1 MKWTFELLR
10 WRLLLLRLDALQGS
24 ELHSL
29 AIREAQV
36 AAILAG
42 ETGFP
47 GLVFPCLFEERVA
60 AALARQ
66 AREVNRYWR
75 ELRPPGTACLPETF
89 SPSPCYDL
97 AATMPASAKLGR
109 A

>member
-24 ELHSL
+24 ELHTL

-42 ETGFP
+42 ETDFP
-47 GLVFPCLFEERVA
+47 GLVFPCLFEERVE

-75 ELRPPGTACLPETF
+75 ELRPP
-89 SPSPCYDL
+89 
-97 AATMPASAKLGR
+97 AAASAVEI
-109 A
+109 